1 MTYADLDADSQVE
14 LLRPVA
20 AEGARQLGL
29 EAADLALVS
38 HAYNTTFRLT
48 TPQGEVVAV
57 RVLTN
62 SDSTTAQLAAQHA
75 WMHALARDTAIAVPD
90 PVLGPDGQDHA
101 VVASAEVG
109 RDVVVVAASW
119 LPGDDVG
126 TDLSEEQAHTLGA
139 TMARMHEHAERW
151 HPPEGASLPVYDDPL
166 FGAEDVLSS
175 SPLPDG
181 GAELVLGALADARAA
196 YAAIGEADLI
206 PIHADLHGGNLKWHE
221 GRLAV
226 FDFDDSGLGTPVLDL
241 AISAFYLRGW
251 SASGDAAEAAMRAG
265 YASVRPLPDVD
276 EATFETLVAGRQ
288 LLLGND
294 LLTTST
300 ASLRAEAAAYAAVTC
315 DRLRAW
321 RETGRF
327 TRAVGE
333 TRTLG

>member
-1 MTYADLDADSQVE
+1 YADLDADSQVE

-119 LPGDDVG
+119 LPGDDGHGDRVASVAAHPG
-126 TDLSEEQAHTLGA
+126 PVRTRRPGRSDPHRREE
-139 TMARMHEHAERW
+139 ARP
-151 HPPEGASLPVYDDPL
+151 HPRRRRLAFPGSRLPRSQPRP
-166 FGAEDVLSS
+166 G
-175 SPLPDG
+175 PP
-181 GAELVLGALADARAA
+181 
-196 YAAIGEADLI
+196 GEARV
-206 PIHADLHGGNLKWHE
+206 
-221 GRLAV
+221 RLR
-226 FDFDDSGLGTPVLDL
+226 P
-241 AISAFYLRGW
+241 R
-251 SASGDAAEAAMRAG
+251 RRR
-265 YASVRPLPDVD
+265 RPLPARV
-276 EATFETLVAGRQ
+276 
-288 LLLGND
+288 
-294 LLTTST
+294 
-300 ASLRAEAAAYAAVTC
+300 RA
-315 DRLRAW
+315 DPPR
-321 RETGRF
+321 
-327 TRAVGE
+327 
-333 TRTLG
+333 